1 MVTFIF
7 VLLNTFNRI
16 HRSFI
21 QNDFIFRTFV
31 DGLIL
36 ILISRAY
43 RLEPGV
49 VEGRVV
55 VHGSVEMTPP
65 GVGGHY
71 VDFVGLFLFEAL
83 VEVQLVLLAHDVRE
97 GLDGVA
103 RIVIYLM
110 ARLLRS
116 VVSVESVHD
125 RHGNRVALFIKDLT
139 LVTALILTFLSRS
152 SRICSFLGVR
162 LHDSRS

>member
-1 MVTFIF
+1 M
-7 VLLNTFNRI
+7 
-16 HRSFI
+16 
-21 QNDFIFRTFV
+21 
-31 DGLIL
+31 
-36 ILISRAY
+36 
-43 RLEPGV
+43 
-49 VEGRVV
+49 VEGGIV

-65 GVGGHY
+65 GVGGHD

-116 VVSVESVHD
+116 VVSVVESVD
-125 RHGNRVALFIKDLT
+125 DGHGNRVALFIEELT
-139 LVTALILTFLSRS
+139 LVTTLILAFLSCFCS
-152 SRICSFLGVR
+152 SRICCFLCIRFHSRCLLDYNPLVVLCGDGV
-162 LHDSRS
+162 LYSD